1 MVSSKIKIFK
11 DILLNFLLKKV
22 YKLSYVVES
31 ADWLI
36 KWDGKC
42 ITEILN
48 KLNLIK
54 SRITTIHFGIRNQII
69 HFGSVHTLI
78 KKSGIRKIHQSN
90 KVILTWYHIVPG
102 DKRIKFIPKLNDK
115 VDIVYTSCNLT
126 KSKLIQYGLDKKKIV
141 VIPLGIDFSV
151 FKAVSFEEKQKIKK
165 QLSIP
170 LDKIVIGSF
179 QKDGIGWGEG
189 LEPKLI
195 KGPDIFVKTVAKLK
209 KYNPFIL
216 LTGPAR
222 GYVKKELEKQGIPYK
237 HFYPKD
243 YKKLSKMY
251 NALDLYIIAS
261 RVEGGP
267 KAILESWVSGV
278 PVISTKVGM
287 VPDIAKDNID
297 VLLTEIED
305 IEELAQRASQVIEN
319 KELAKKL
326 VENGLAA
333 VKDYSWEKITQR
345 YYNEIYKNLR

>member
-1 MVSSKIKIFK
+1 MVSGKIKILK

-36 KWDGKC
+36 KWDGKY

-48 KLNLIK
+48 GLNLIK

-78 KKSGIRKIHQSN
+78 KKSGIRKVHQSN
-90 KVILTWYHIVPG
+90 KVVLTWYHVVPG
-102 DKRIKFIPKLNDK
+102 DKRIKFIPKLNDR

-126 KSKLIQYGLDKKKIV
+126 KNKLIKYGLDKEKIV
-141 VIPLGIDFSV
+141 VIPLGVDISS
-151 FKAVSFEEKQKIKK
+151 FKPVSFEEKQKIKK
-165 QLSIP
+165 QIGIP
-170 LDKIVIGSF
+170 LDKVVIGSF
-179 QKDGIGWGEG
+179 QKDGTGWGEG
-189 LEPKLI
+189 LKPKLI
-195 KGPDIFVKTVAKLK
+195 KGPDIFVKTVAKLR
-209 KYNPFIL
+209 KYNPFVL

-222 GYVKKELEKQGIPYK
+222 GYIKKELEKQGIPYK

-261 RVEGGP
+261 RIEGGP
-267 KAILESWVSGV
+267 KAILESWASGV
-278 PVISTKVGM
+278 PVASTKVGM

-305 IEELAQRASQVIEN
+305 IEELAQRASQVIKN
-319 KELAKKL
+319 KELSKKL
-326 VENGLAA
+326 IKNGLAT
-333 VKDYSWEKITQR
+333 VKDYSWEEIAKR
-345 YYNEIYKNLR
+345 YYNELYSKL